1 MKIAND
7 MRWLASGPRTG
18 FAELLLPQNEPGSSI
33 MPGKVNPTQCEA
45 IVMIAIQVLGDDA
58 AVAFAGSQGNFELNA
73 MRPVIINNFL
83 HSARILAD
91 GMEKFRT
98 FSVNGTSLNRDKI
111 AQYVNESLMLV
122 TALSP
127 IIGYQNAAHIA
138 ESALANDQTL
148 KEAALASG
156 QVDEKTFDS
165 VVDPLAMVGHG
176 VSGA

>member
-1 MKIAND
+1 
-7 MRWLASGPRTG
+7 
-18 FAELLLPQNEPGSSI
+18 
-33 MPGKVNPTQCEA
+33 MPGKINPTQCEA
-45 IVMIAIQVLGDDA
+45 IVMIAIQVLGNDS

-73 MRPVIINNFL
+73 MRPVIINNML
-83 HSARILAD
+83 HSTRILAD

-98 FSVNGTSLNRDKI
+98 FCVDGTELNRRKI

-127 IIGYQNAAHIA
+127 VIGYQNAAHIA
-138 ESALANDQTL
+138 ESALANDQSL

-165 VVDPLAMVGHG
+165 LIDPLSMVGDG